1 MSSLKRPFQKGN
13 ESSSNQHFSGGYVS
27 FRGKYIWMND
37 VRNISQLPNCWE
49 DFSDM
54 SPAGTRREIV
64 CPIKICDF
72 EGIGSL
78 EMIHNAFHMNL
89 FHQPPRIPEMFLN
102 VPFPSRRVK
111 N

>member
-1 MSSLKRPFQKGN
+1 MLVLGEVYLDKGHQKNLPPTKLLGRLL
-13 ESSSNQHFSGGYVS
+13 GGVYVS
-27 FRGKYIWMND
+27 LHYSPHFF
-37 VRNISQLPNCWE
+37 CE
-49 DFSDM
+49 A
-54 SPAGTRREIV
+54 SPAGTGREIV

-89 FHQPPRIPEMFLN
+89 FHQPPRIPEMFLGHSGRIH